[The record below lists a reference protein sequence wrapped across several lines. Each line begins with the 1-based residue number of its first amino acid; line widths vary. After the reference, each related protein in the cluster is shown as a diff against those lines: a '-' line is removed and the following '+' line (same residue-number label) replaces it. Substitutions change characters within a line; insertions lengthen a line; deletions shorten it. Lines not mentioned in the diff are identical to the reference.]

1 MKIRKYLC
9 DPVEFQSELLI
20 WLPKEGDDEEEE
32 EYVLSPIGVGHHKR
46 RRKITEWK
54 SLLFLLRWMQSI
66 RPSRQSHV
74 QWRLFFSS
82 FTKIHASLIHPVI
95 AKQKWGRQ
103 KKNERKKILFVRQID
118 SCHMIL
124 SKSEFQIRICT
135 MNDGWGKEKLCL
147 KRFDF
152 SLWQFE
158 WVLFECLKSELKQT
172 KPNQIEQNEYSNYF
186 AIHMLYMCS

>member
-20 WLPKEGDDEEEE
+20 WLPKEGDDEEQV

-124 SKSEFQIRICT
+124 SKIWIPNTHLHNEWRMRERKTLSEEIRFFALAIW
-135 MNDGWGKEKLCL
+135 MSIIWV
-147 KRFDF
+147 
-152 SLWQFE
+152 FE
-158 WVLFECLKSELKQT
+158 IRTEANQT
-172 KPNQIEQNEYSNYF
+172 KPNRAKWIF
-186 AIHMLYMCS
+186 KLFRHTHVIHV